1 MSFAA
6 ITYVF
11 NETVNLPIWVNY
23 YGKLFGYENLFVVDR
38 YSNDGSTDNLG
49 AVNVIKVPRRPFDE
63 HEKTD
68 FMSAFHASLTSFYD
82 AVIIT
87 DCDEILVPDVGNF
100 SDLNDYI
107 AKLDGDYVNAIGIDV
122 THMIT
127 EEPPI
132 DLLKPILS
140 QRRYGLFS
148 SPECK
153 HLLSR
158 IPLKW
163 LPGFH
168 ASNMPPRFDPNL
180 FIFHLKFMDYGAAAN
195 RQKIN
200 LETKWSEDSLKK
212 NYGFHHRHGMK
223 QFVRDGFFGPINL
236 LERDK
241 TAEFTFFD
249 EIRTMLE
256 RTVKDPDGNFR
267 PPMDVAKKVVV
278 IPERFSHVL

>member
-87 DCDEILVPDVGNF
+87 DC
-100 SDLNDYI
+100 DLNDYI